1 MMPRVFEDAVAKFGA
16 VGLLGIFLSIIVVK
30 AIAGNRL
37 ASAARTWF
45 KVAADLMNSTT
56 FHAAIITL
64 REGEIVF
71 TLAVTNTIIIL
82 PTDAELYWFNAR
94 TLVPMPPRL
103 FVIPVHVIPPNVP

>member
-1 MMPRVFEDAVAKFGA
+1 M
-16 VGLLGIFLSIIVVK
+16 LGIFLSIIVVK

-56 FHAAIITL
+56 FHTAIITL

-103 FVIPVHVIPPNVP
+103 FVIPVHVISPNDPAQARRANDAQS